1 VPGCRE
7 IVVPGDTGILVPVDD
22 VEALANAIQ
31 KLSESAELRVRL
43 GGGARRLAE
52 ARFSS
57 QAIGRATVDLY
68 RQLADKAR

>member
-1 VPGCRE
+1 
-7 IVVPGDTGILVPVDD
+7 